1 MLPLIKPPHSTF
13 RLRYSGPVGVAGVSV
28 QQTWDLTALPEAVR
42 ATRDFKQSVLVF
54 VQQIDSGVSAVASA
68 VSFLPVTGTPTTLV
82 LTLSA
87 AAPTDVLALDVW
99 YLHSIEGLAAGSQA
113 YFIAKPSV
121 PSAPAVGTTNVA
133 RLDSVLGNDATA
145 AVGSDIPYKTLQAAV
160 NACKAA
166 HDALG
171 PVDSAARFRSG
182 YVIDPAPFT
191 QYDEDVT
198 IDVTN
203 GFHLQIT
210 GRGGWMLG
218 VFDAVN
224 WAPNAVSNRSI
235 TITGDSRALTEDIRP
250 SVIIGSLDSTPYFG
264 TNHLAWYG
272 PRIAG
277 QIKIDLVTGG
287 QPLSGHCEFGLNCEI
302 FGNTFAEC
310 VDMNGKNPIITLQL
324 VNARF
329 RKAANFGTASNIFG
343 AWRSRFSGLLTCN
356 TWATFNICRFQA
368 GFTCTGDVAVAFPP
382 AGFFSCGM
390 AGTYTGPAGK
400 FLRLDLASNTSLV
413 EGGNVIVGWTKKLL
427 NDATP

>member
-1 MLPLIKPPHSTF
+1 MNASKAFLINN
-13 RLRYSGPVGVAGVSV
+13 SG
-28 QQTWDLTALPEAVR
+28 
-42 ATRDFKQSVLVF
+42 ATP
-54 VQQIDSGVSAVASA
+54 AP
-68 VSFLPVTGTPTTLV
+68 PVTLIGITN
-82 LTLSA
+82 
-87 AAPTDVLALDVW
+87 LALLD
-99 YLHSIEGLAAGSQA
+99 
-113 YFIAKPSV
+113 
-121 PSAPAVGTTNVA
+121 AVKG
-133 RLDSVLGNDATA
+133 DDATA
-145 AVGSDIPYKTLQAAV
+145 TVGGTIPFKTMQAAV

-182 YVIDPAPFT
+182 YVIEPAPFT

-210 GRGGWMLG
+210 GKSGWMLG

-224 WAPNAVSNRSI
+224 WAPNAASNRSI
-235 TITGDSRALTEDIRP
+235 TITGDSRAFDPNPIDIRP
-250 SVIIGSLDSTPYFG
+250 SVIIGSLDATPYFG

-302 FGNTFAEC
+302 FGNTFADC
-310 VDMNGKNPIITLQL
+310 VDMTGKNPIITLQI
-324 VNARF
+324 VNSRF

-343 AWRSRFSGLLTCN
+343 ALRSRFSGLLTCN
-356 TWATFNICRFQA
+356 TWATFDLSRFQA
-368 GFTCTGDVAVAFPP
+368 GFTCTGDVAAFPP

-390 AGTYTGPAGK
+390 AGTFTGPAGK

-413 EGGNVIVGWTKKLL
+413 EGGNAVVGWTKKLL